1 MGLNFVLVVFAL
13 IEYSLSDRRIIINNQ
28 CQQTIWM
35 GVQGNP
41 QVEGGGFKVTPNSKK
56 EIQVPDKWVSTNL
69 SIIVIFQLSSIVM
82 L

>member
-1 MGLNFVLVVFAL
+1 MDVL
-13 IEYSLSDRRIIINNQ
+13 
-28 CQQTIWM
+28 
-35 GVQGNP
+35 GNP

-56 EIQVPDKWVSTNL
+56 EIQVPDKWVSKNL